1 MSRAAWES
9 QLAGLSSWSV
19 KSSNNKNMTVF
30 YIWDFITSWEVNSPF
45 PLGCSLLRNVY
56 VLAFG
61 SNSPSFLCLCKV
73 QCPKQN
79 AQAYFFCWPS
89 LHIYTI
95 TGSSP
100 TGRKMFVCAISPWLL
115 ESHLHRLQHSSCHS
129 FSPGKHAWKFS
140 DGLIHSDLRGFFLG
154 GFSPSFT
161 IPMDRGSNWG
171 FPIRKRK
178 KCQITFI

>member
-79 AQAYFFCWPS
+79 AQAYVFCWSS
-89 LHIYTI
+89 LCIYTI

-100 TGRKMFVCAISPWLL
+100 TGRKIRVR
-115 ESHLHRLQHSSCHS
+115 HLSLAPRVPPAP
-129 FSPGKHAWKFS
+129 FTA
-140 DGLIHSDLRGFFLG
+140 FFLLQLQSWEAHMEILWWFDSLWPK
-154 GFSPSFT
+154 GFLPGRVFSLFYNPH
-161 IPMDRGSNWG
+161 G
-171 FPIRKRK
+171 
-178 KCQITFI
+178 